1 MRFRVS
7 HSTQYKYAGR
17 VSHCYNL
24 ANVVPR
30 DTERQRCLSN
40 SVTVMPQPAVTHK
53 RTDYF
58 GNKAYHFE
66 IQKPHT
72 ELIITAVSEIQINDR
87 DRELGL
93 DLGASYGQMLERLS
107 TANAKE
113 NIVAREFILNSPMI
127 ECSDTLADYA
137 RPSFHPDRSLKSCV
151 SDLTTHQYS
160 RNADLVIHECFV
172 SAPDMMTK
180 MKFTPESALMV
191 GTQVHTAPEAF
202 GKIMSAVKPRMAV
215 AYHFFNDFDT
225 SHSVYERIRQT
236 YDGPLSLSEDLMVWN
251 VTKDEVRT
259 RLAVVDDHTWA
270 PPTTR
275 KPQLPD
281 IQDRK
286 DFAKKVGV
294 NSLEFSKFISDG
306 VWNVDDVLRLVYKEV
321 SESAGRTI
329 PYPKGE

>member
-40 SVTVMPQPAVTHK
+40 SVTVVPQPAVTHK

-72 ELIITAVSEIQINDR
+72 ELIITAVSEIQIDDR

-107 TANAKE
+107 AATAKE

-151 SDLTTHQYS
+151 SDLTTRIFTDFTYDPGFTTIATPLAEVLEHKRGVCQDFAHLQIGCLRSIGVPAKYVS
-160 RNADLVIHECFV
+160 GYIETLPKPGEKKLVGADATHAWLAYYC
-172 SAPDMMTK
+172 
-180 MKFTPESALMV
+180 PEEGWVEFDPTNNTMAN
-191 GTQVHTAPEAF
+191 TQHIVTAF
-202 GKIMSAVKPRMAV
+202 GRDFFDVTPVKGVIFGGGV
-215 AYHFFNDFDT
+215 APNLRV
-225 SHSVYERIRQT
+225 SVDVSRI
-236 YDGPLSLSEDLMVWN
+236 E
-251 VTKDEVRT
+251 E
-259 RLAVVDDHTWA
+259 A
-270 PPTTR
+270 
-275 KPQLPD
+275 
-281 IQDRK
+281 
-286 DFAKKVGV
+286 
-294 NSLEFSKFISDG
+294 
-306 VWNVDDVLRLVYKEV
+306 
-321 SESAGRTI
+321 
-329 PYPKGE
+329 